1 MVNVF
6 QEILSWSADRPTW
19 QREALR
25 RLFLNGELSDDDIHA
40 LTEICKGEHGLAEK
54 TDVKVLLKEY
64 VPVRD
69 GTAAAVSLES
79 IFHHK
84 GVNALAEDQGLKF
97 APGLTIVY
105 GDNGAGKTGYI
116 RILKQAC
123 RARGQ
128 EEILGNVVSGVAPP
142 KPVVSIKYKVGTEA
156 TVRQWVGGDCR
167 RIYLPGKHL

>member
-1 MVNVF
+1 MNVL

-19 QREALR
+19 QRDALR
-25 RLFLNGELSDDDIHA
+25 RLVMNGELSDGDIRA
-40 LTEICKGEHGLAEK
+40 LTEVCNGEHGLAEK
-54 TDVKVLLKEY
+54 TEVKPLSKEH
-64 VPVRD
+64 VPD
-69 GTAAAVSLES
+69 GEATAAAVSLES

-84 GVNALAEDQGLKF
+84 GVNALAEDQRLKF

-128 EEILGNVVSGVAPP
+128 EEILGNVVSGMAPP
-142 KPVVSIKYKVGTEA
+142 KPVVSIKYKVGNEVTARVHGE
-156 TVRQWVGGDCR
+156 
-167 RIYLPGKHL
+167 LLN